1 MVTLDLYVNSKS
13 MSIIKWL
20 WVALIFLSANVWAQL
35 AEPVQFTEKIHDFG
49 EVVETNGLAVFDFT
63 FTNLASRPIKI
74 VAVQPSC
81 GCTTPDWTKHQVLP
95 GKTGFVRASY
105 NPTDRPGY
113 FDKSLTVTTDMD
125 GSPIVLRIKGNVVA
139 AKTDNVKQPY
149 DLVVEV
155 GHLLFR
161 NSSFNLGKV
170 YVNKDPVPVEFP
182 TYNRGKDTVKIFG
195 VTAPAHIS
203 VVVPKKIAPAAQAL
217 IRITYDASIKKE
229 YGFLS
234 DKIVLNTSDESQPEK
249 SFSVHVTAEEYF
261 PKLTSAEQARA
272 PVFKLDSYSV
282 DLGTIKTQL
291 TKRTVT
297 YQNAG
302 KKPLII
308 RHMQSSCVCL
318 TIQPTARVLQP
329 GQVGQL
335 QFTFNAEGRGGPQN
349 KFITV
354 YSTDPINPVQRLT
367 IQAIVD

>member
-1 MVTLDLYVNSKS
+1 MLFFTPSLVS
-13 MSIIKWL
+13 
-20 WVALIFLSANVWAQL
+20 AQL

-49 EVVETNGLAVFDFT
+49 EVVETEGLAVFDFT
-63 FTNLASRPIKI
+63 FTNRATRPVKI
-74 VAVQPSC
+74 LSVQPSC

-105 NPTDRPGY
+105 NPKDRPGY
-113 FDKSLTVTTDMD
+113 FDKTLAVTTDLD

-139 AKTDNVKQPY
+139 AKTTNAQQPY

-155 GHLLFR
+155 GHLMFR

-170 YVNKDPVPVEFP
+170 YVNKDPVSVEFP
-182 TYNRGKDTVKIFG
+182 TYNRGKDTVKILS
-195 VTAPAHIS
+195 VTAPPHIS
-203 VVVPKKIAPAAQAL
+203 VLLPKKIAPAASAA

-229 YGFLS
+229 YGFLTE
-234 DKIVLNTSDESQPEK
+234 KIVLNTSDESQPEK
-249 SFSVHVTAEEYF
+249 IFSVHVTAEEYF
-261 PKLTSAEQARA
+261 PKLTTAELASA
-272 PVFKLDSYSV
+272 PVFKLDHYSI
-282 DLGTIKTQL
+282 DLGKIQTQF

-297 YQNAG
+297 YQNTG

-329 GQVGQL
+329 GQAGEL
-335 QFTFNAEGRGGPQN
+335 QFTFNSEGRGGPQN

-354 YSTDPINPVQRLT
+354 YTTDPTNPVQRLT
-367 IQAIVD
+367 IQAIVE